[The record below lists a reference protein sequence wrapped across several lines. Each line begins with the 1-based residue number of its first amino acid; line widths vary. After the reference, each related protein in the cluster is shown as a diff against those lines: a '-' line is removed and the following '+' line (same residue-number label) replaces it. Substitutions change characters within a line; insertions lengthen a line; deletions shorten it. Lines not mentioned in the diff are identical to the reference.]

1 MARQKENKTS
11 SELVL
16 KAHIDRALY
25 NWKQWRTA
33 ENVKDDPDQ
42 TKLGI
47 WDAKIKYYEKQLEEL
62 PKRMAEAEK
71 EDPERRYKI
80 GLFREKQ

>member
-16 KAHIDRALY
+16 KAHIDRALD
-25 NWKQWRTA
+25 NWRQWRTA
-33 ENVKDDPDQ
+33 EKVKDDPDQ

-47 WDAKIKYYEKQLEEL
+47 WDAKIKYYEYQLEEL
-62 PKRMAEAEK
+62 PKRMAEAETIT
-71 EDPERRYKI
+71 EDKIYK
-80 GLFREKQ
+80 GLFKEKQ